1 MNYALR
7 RILVTLPLL
16 LAVSLLVF
24 ALTDA
29 LPGDAADLRFAKH
42 PEQKAEWRRARG
54 LDDPFLVRW
63 GRYVTG
69 FATRLDLDRSYLDD
83 EPVGPELLQK
93 LQATFEL
100 ALSSMVLGVLVGLAV
115 GILSAVFP
123 RSPLDY
129 AGSVLALG
137 GISVPI
143 FWLGMVLIVVAVKVF
158 GFPFSSNRYDPVLQE
173 RVADFRTHL
182 YLLESLVRLRFDVF
196 ASCAKNLLLPS
207 LALSTIPMAVVTRMT
222 RSAMLE
228 EMGKDYATTARAK
241 GLRARR
247 VILRHVLRN
256 ALIPIVTVTG
266 LQFGQLM
273 GGAVLTETVFSWP
286 GLGRYIVA
294 SGVEARDTPVIAGG
308 ILLVATTFILVNL
321 LVDLLYVLIDPRV
334 RECP

>member
-1 MNYALR
+1 VSYALR
-7 RILVTLPLL
+7 RILVTFPLL
-16 LAVSLLVF
+16 LAVSLIVF
-24 ALTDA
+24 ALADS
-29 LPGDAADLRFAKH
+29 LPGDAAAAKFPKH
-42 PEQKAEWRRARG
+42 PEAAARWREARG
-54 LDDPFLVRW
+54 LNDPFLVRW

-69 FATRLDLDRSYLDD
+69 FATRLDLDRSYQDD
-83 EPVGPELLQK
+83 EPVGPELFRK

-100 ALSSMVLGVLVGLAV
+100 SLCAMALGALVGLAV

-129 AGSVLALG
+129 VGSVLALG

-143 FWLGMVLIVVAVKVF
+143 FWLGIVLIVVAVKVF
-158 GFPFSSNRYDPVLQE
+158 GFPFSTNQFDPALAD
-173 RVADFRTHL
+173 RVKGFWTHL
-182 YLLESLVRLRFDVF
+182 YLLESLVRLRLDVF
-196 ASCAKNLLLPS
+196 ASCAKHLLLPT

-256 ALIPIVTVTG
+256 ALIPIVTITG

-286 GLGRYIVA
+286 GLGRYIVE
-294 SGVEARDTPVIAGG
+294 SGVRARDTPVIAGG
-308 ILLVATTFILVNL
+308 ILLVATTFVLVNL

-334 RECP
+334 REAR

>member
-1 MNYALR
+1 VSYALR
-7 RILVTLPLL
+7 RVLVTIPLL
-16 LAVSLLVF
+16 LTVSLIVF
-24 ALTDA
+24 ALGNA
-29 LPGDAADLRFAKH
+29 LPGDFADRHFAKH
-42 PEQKAEWRRARG
+42 PEMKEAWRKARG

-69 FATRLDLDRSYLDD
+69 FVTRFDLDRSYEDD

-100 ALSSMVLGVLVGLAV
+100 ALFAMAIGVLAGLAV

-123 RSPLDY
+123 RTPLDY

-143 FWLGMVLIVVAVKVF
+143 FWLGIVIIVIAVKLF
-158 GFPFSSNRYDPVLQE
+158 DFPFSSNRYDPILAE
-173 RVADFRTHL
+173 RVRDYGTHL
-182 YLLESLVRLRFDVF
+182 YLLESLVRLRLDVLG
-196 ASCAKNLLLPS
+196 SCARNLLLPA
-207 LALSTIPMAVVTRMT
+207 LTLSTIPMAVVTRMT
-222 RSAMLE
+222 RAAMLE

-241 GLRARR
+241 GLPARR

-294 SGVEARDTPVIAGG
+294 SGVEARDTPVIVGG
-308 ILLVATTFILVNL
+308 ILLVATTFVLVNL
-321 LVDLLYVLIDPRV
+321 VVDLLYVAIDPRV
-334 RECP
+334 REGR

>member
-1 MNYALR
+1 MSYALR

-24 ALTDA
+24 ALADS
-29 LPGDAADLRFAKH
+29 LPGDAADWRFAKQ
-42 PEQKAEWRRARG
+42 PEAKEAWRKARG

-69 FATRLDLDRSYLDD
+69 FLTRLDLDRSYQDD
-83 EPVGPELLQK
+83 EPVGPELFQK

-100 ALSSMVLGVLVGLAV
+100 ALCAMALGVLVGLAV

-143 FWLGMVLIVVAVKVF
+143 FWLGMVLIVVAVKVL
-158 GFPFSSNRYDPVLQE
+158 GYPFSTNRYDPALQE
-173 RVADFRTHL
+173 RVADYRTHL
-182 YLLESLVRLRFDVF
+182 YLLESLARFRFDVF
-196 ASCAKNLLLPS
+196 ASCARNLLLPS

-241 GLRARR
+241 GLPARR

-256 ALIPIVTVTG
+256 ALIPIVTITG

-321 LVDLLYVLIDPRV
+321 LVDLLYVVIDPRT
-334 RECP
+334 RRAP

>member
-1 MNYALR
+1 VSYALR
-7 RILVTLPLL
+7 RILVTFPLL
-16 LAVSLLVF
+16 LAVSLIVF
-24 ALTDA
+24 ALADS
-29 LPGDAADLRFAKH
+29 LPGDAADWRFAKQ
-42 PEQKAEWRRARG
+42 PEAKAQWRKARG

-63 GRYVTG
+63 GRYVKG
-69 FATRLDLDRSYLDD
+69 FVTDLDLDRSYQDD
-83 EPVGPELLQK
+83 EPVGPELFRK

-100 ALSSMVLGVLVGLAV
+100 AFCAMLLGVLVGLLV

-129 AGSVLALG
+129 LGSVLALG

-143 FWLGMVLIVVAVKVF
+143 FWLGMVLIVVAVKFF
-158 GFPFSSNRYDPVLQE
+158 GFPFSSNRYDPALEE
-173 RVADFRTHL
+173 RVRDYWTHV
-182 YLLESLVRLRFDVF
+182 YLLESLVRFRLDVL
-196 ASCAKNLLLPS
+196 ASCARNLLLPT

-256 ALIPIVTVTG
+256 ALIPIVTITG

-294 SGVEARDTPVIAGG
+294 KGVAARDTPVIAGG
-308 ILLVATTFILVNL
+308 ILLVSTTFILVNL
-321 LVDLLYVLIDPRV
+321 LVDLLYVAIDPRV
-334 RECP
+334 REGR

>member
-1 MNYALR
+1 MTHALR
-7 RILVTLPLL
+7 RILVTFPLL

-24 ALTDA
+24 ALAGA
-29 LPGDAADLRFAKH
+29 LPGDAADWRFAKQ
-42 PEQKAEWRRARG
+42 PEAKEQWRRARG

-69 FATRLDLDRSYLDD
+69 FATRLDLDRSYQDD
-83 EPVGPELLQK
+83 EPVGPVLLRK

-100 ALSSMVLGVLVGLAV
+100 TLCAMTLGVLVGLAV

-129 AGSVLALG
+129 LGQVLALG
-137 GISVPI
+137 GISVPV

-158 GFPFSSNRYDPVLQE
+158 GFPFSSSQYDPALAE
-173 RVADFRTHL
+173 RVKDFRTHL
-182 YLLESLVRLRFDVF
+182 YLLESLVRLRLDVF
-196 ASCAKNLLLPS
+196 ASCARHLLLPA

-228 EMGKDYATTARAK
+228 EMRKDYATTARAK

-247 VILRHVLRN
+247 VVLRHVLRN
-256 ALIPIVTVTG
+256 ALIPIVTITG

-286 GLGRYIVA
+286 GLGRYIVE
-294 SGVEARDTPVIAGG
+294 SGVRARDTPVIAGG

-334 RECP
+334 REGQ

>member
-1 MNYALR
+1 VSYALR
-7 RILVTLPLL
+7 RILVTVPLL
-16 LAVSLLVF
+16 LAVSLVVF

-29 LPGDAADLRFAKH
+29 LPGDAADLRFQKH
-42 PEQKAEWRRARG
+42 PELGDQWRRARG
-54 LDDPFLVRW
+54 LDDPFLERW

-69 FATRLDLDRSYLDD
+69 FATRLDLDRSYVDD
-83 EPVGPELLQK
+83 EPVGPELLRK

-100 ALSSMVLGVLVGLAV
+100 TLLAMLLGVAVGLAM

-123 RSPLDY
+123 RTPLDY
-129 AGSVLALG
+129 AGTVLALG
-137 GISVPI
+137 GISVPV
-143 FWLGMVLIVVAVKVF
+143 FWLGMVIIVVAVKVL
-158 GFPFSSNRYDPVLQE
+158 GFPFSSNRYDPALEE
-173 RVADFRTHL
+173 RVRDFGTHL
-182 YLLESLVRLRFDVF
+182 YLLESLVRMRLDVL
-196 ASCAKNLLLPS
+196 ASCARNLLLPS

-228 EMGKDYATTARAK
+228 EMGRDYATTARAK
-241 GLRARR
+241 GLPRRR
-247 VILRHVLRN
+247 VVLRHVLRN

-294 SGVEARDTPVIAGG
+294 SGVEARDTPVIVGG

-321 LVDLLYVLIDPRV
+321 LVDLLYAVIDPRV
-334 RECP
+334 RRGA